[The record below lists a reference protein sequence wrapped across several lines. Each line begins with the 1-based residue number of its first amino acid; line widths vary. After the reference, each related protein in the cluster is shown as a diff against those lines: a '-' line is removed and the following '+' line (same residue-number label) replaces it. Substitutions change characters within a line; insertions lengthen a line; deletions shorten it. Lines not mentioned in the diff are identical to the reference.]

1 MKIFKKKYK
10 VKDNQ
15 LIIDLPNTFNE
26 ISSVI
31 VTIEEDLNDHQK
43 KIELMKKASKDP
55 LFLADIKEVN
65 NDFKFADSDAL

>member
-1 MKIFKKKYK
+1 MKTFKKKYK

-15 LIIDLPNTFNE
+15 LVIDLPKTFDD

-43 KIELMKKASKDP
+43 KIKRMKKASKDP

-65 NDFKFADSDAL
+65 DDFKFADSDAL

>member
-1 MKIFKKKYK
+1 MKTFKKKYK

-15 LIIDLPNTFNE
+15 LIIDLPKAFDN

-31 VTIEEDLNDHQK
+31 VTIEEDLSGHQK

-65 NDFKFADSDAL
+65 DDFKFADSESL

>member
-1 MKIFKKKYK
+1 MKTFKKKYK

-15 LIIDLPNTFNE
+15 LVIDLPKTFDD

-43 KIELMKKASKDP
+43 KIKLMKKASKDP

-65 NDFKFADSDAL
+65 DDFKFADSDAL

>member
-1 MKIFKKKYK
+1 MKTFKKKYK
-10 VKDNQ
+10 IKDNQ
-15 LIIDLPNTFNE
+15 LIIDLPKNFDDT
-26 ISSVI
+26 SSVI

>member
-1 MKIFKKKYK
+1 MKTFKKKYK

-15 LIIDLPNTFNE
+15 LVIDLPKTFDD

-65 NDFKFADSDAL
+65 DDFKFADSDAL

>member
-15 LIIDLPNTFNE
+15 LIIDLPNTFDE

>member
-1 MKIFKKKYK
+1 MKTFKKKYK
-10 VKDNQ
+10 VKNNQ
-15 LIIDLPNTFNE
+15 LIIDLPKNFND
-26 ISSVI
+26 ISNVV

-65 NDFKFADSDAL
+65 YDFKFADSDAL